1 MKSTFA
7 CIAAVFAVALASGGC
22 SLKRGPAVPRE
33 LTTAAVVP
41 GIPNSRIWANDNDL
55 EPIKHLMLDS
65 IDRERAH
72 LEKSG
77 PLVNL
82 PPAYFL
88 AISGGGEDGA
98 YGAGLIC
105 AWTETGHRPEF
116 RVVTGISTGAL
127 IAPFAFLGPEY
138 DKVLR
143 EMYTTIKT
151 DRIMKMRFFTAALTD
166 DALADTAPLG
176 KLLASYIDEKFLKAV
191 AAEYAKGR
199 LLLIG
204 TTNLDA
210 RRAVIWN
217 IGAIASSGDP
227 GAVVLVRKILIASA
241 AIPAA
246 FPPVL
251 IDVEADGK
259 KYQEMHV
266 DGGALRQVFLYPIR
280 LHFGAESLAMHM
292 QRPRT
297 AYVIRN
303 ARLDPDW
310 AATQRQTLKIAAR
323 AISALIASQG
333 VGDLYRLYLTTRR
346 DGIDFNLAFIP
357 PEFDLVPKESFDPE
371 YMKPLFELGRRD
383 MLEGKAWHKSPP
395 GFDESDLAPALT
407 AK

>member
-1 MKSTFA
+1 
-7 CIAAVFAVALASGGC
+7 
-22 SLKRGPAVPRE
+22 
-33 LTTAAVVP
+33 
-41 GIPNSRIWANDNDL
+41 
-55 EPIKHLMLDS
+55 
-65 IDRERAH
+65 
-72 LEKSG
+72 
-77 PLVNL
+77 
-82 PPAYFL
+82 
-88 AISGGGEDGA
+88 
-98 YGAGLIC
+98 
-105 AWTETGHRPEF
+105 
-116 RVVTGISTGAL
+116 
-127 IAPFAFLGPEY
+127 
-138 DKVLR
+138 
-143 EMYTTIKT
+143 
-151 DRIMKMRFFTAALTD
+151 MKMRFFTAALTD
-166 DALADTAPLG
+166 DAMADTAPLRE
-176 KLLASYIDEKFLKAV
+176 LLATYIDEKFLQAV

-251 IDVEADGK
+251 IDVEVDGK

-266 DGGALRQVFLYPIR
+266 NGGALRQVFLYPIR
-280 LHFGAESLAMHM
+280 LHFGAESQAMHM

-357 PEFDLVPKESFDPE
+357 PEFDLVPKESFDPA

-383 MLEGKAWHKSPP
+383 MLEGKAWHKTPP

-407 AK
+407 SK

>member
-1 MKSTFA
+1 MKLSVLALVAGFV
-7 CIAAVFAVALASGGC
+7 AAALAAPGC
-22 SLKRGPAVPRE
+22 SLSRGAAVPRE
-33 LTTAAVVP
+33 LTTSAIVP
-41 GIPNSRIWANDNDL
+41 GIPNCRIWANDTDL
-55 EPIKHLMLDS
+55 EPVRRLMLDS
-65 IDRERAH
+65 IGRERAH

-77 PLVNL
+77 PLSNL
-82 PPAYFL
+82 PPAHFL
-88 AISGGGEDGA
+88 AISGGGPDGA
-98 YGAGLIC
+98 YGAGIIC

-138 DKVLR
+138 DKVLL

-151 DRIMKMRFFTAALTD
+151 DKIMKARWLLAALYD
-166 DALADTAPLG
+166 DAMADTAPLG
-176 KLLASYIDEKFLKAV
+176 ELLAKYIDEKFLEAV

-210 RRAVIWN
+210 RRATIWD
-217 IGAIASSGDP
+217 IGAIASSRDP
-227 GAVVLVRKILIASA
+227 GAAKLVRKILIASA

-246 FPPVL
+246 FPPVM

-266 DGGALRQVFLYPIR
+266 DGGAMRQVFLYPIR
-280 LHFGAESLAMHM
+280 LHLGRESQEHHM
-292 QRPRT
+292 QRERT

-357 PEFDLVPKESFDPE
+357 AEFNLVPKEDFDPE
-371 YMKPLFELGRRD
+371 YMKPLYELGRRD
-383 MLEGKAWHKSPP
+383 LLEGKAWHKSPP
-395 GFDESDLAPALT
+395 GFDESDLAPLAP
-407 AK
+407 K